1 MKQVSRS
8 NAAQEPH
15 VERTDGRVVLF
26 DEVILNQ
33 LDGQRRLANTT
44 FTKNNLRR
52 PSVYCQEQRARRGA
66 RRAATHQLELGH
78 LMLWEDLMIE
88 Q

>member
-1 MKQVSRS
+1 MKKISRS

-44 FTKNNLRR
+44 SANNNLCRR
-52 PSVYCQEQRARRGA
+52 LSA
-66 RRAATHQLELGH
+66 
-78 LMLWEDLMIE
+78 
-88 Q
+88 

>member
-44 FTKNNLRR
+44 SANNNLCRR
-52 PSVYCQEQRARRGA
+52 LSA
-66 RRAATHQLELGH
+66 
-78 LMLWEDLMIE
+78 
-88 Q
+88 